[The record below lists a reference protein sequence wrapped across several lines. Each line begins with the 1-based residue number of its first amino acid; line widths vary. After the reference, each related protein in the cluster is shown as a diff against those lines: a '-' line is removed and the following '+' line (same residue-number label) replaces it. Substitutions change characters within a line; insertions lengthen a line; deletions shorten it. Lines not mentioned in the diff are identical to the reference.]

1 MKSLERVCKGLVW
14 KKSLMISNRS
24 VKIKGGVWE
33 LIFNLLYMSL
43 LHNRGPKMVNNIDN
57 IMLKTRGQVLSNS
70 LKMM

>member
-1 MKSLERVCKGLVW
+1 VKSLERVCKGLVW